1 MSGPHPEDFTIE
13 GRLHPLEGRFDDL
26 RITRGAARDGP
37 LTIWERLRWKRLLM
51 PWTGRWHHVRWRT
64 PSVPFPGEPDDA

>member
-13 GRLHPLEGRFDDL
+13 WRDHPLGGRIDDI
-26 RITRGAARDGP
+26 RITRGAALYRP
-37 LTIWERLRWKRLLM
+37 VPIWKLLLM